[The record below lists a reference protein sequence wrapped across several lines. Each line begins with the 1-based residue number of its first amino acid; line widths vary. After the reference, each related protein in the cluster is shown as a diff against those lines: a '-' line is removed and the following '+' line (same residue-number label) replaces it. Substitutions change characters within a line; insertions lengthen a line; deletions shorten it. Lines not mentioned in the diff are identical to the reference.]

1 MDASLLVVVFWLL
14 GTFVSCLLLY
24 CVIRLAI
31 RHALREARLE
41 ERTAHLAALQS
52 PPPYVAPPRQ

>member
-1 MDASLLVVVFWLL
+1 MDADVLVVVFWLL
-14 GTFVSCLLLY
+14 GTFVSCFLLY

-41 ERTAHLAALQS
+41 ERAAHLAALQS
-52 PPPYVAPPRQ
+52 SPPYPGRP

>member
-1 MDASLLVVVFWLL
+1 MDASILVVVFWLL

-24 CVIRLAI
+24 LVIRLAV

-41 ERTAHLAALQS
+41 ERTEHLAALQS
-52 PPPYVAPPRQ
+52 RPQYPPQQ